1 MVMAITQDD
10 VKKIAHLARLH
21 LDENKIPG
29 YTTNLDNILNLV
41 NAMNAVDTQGIAP
54 MSHPFDMV
62 ARVREDVVTEPNLC
76 EELMAI
82 APESEMGL
90 YLVPQ
95 VIE

>member
-1 MVMAITQDD
+1 MAISQEDI
-10 VKKIAHLARLH
+10 VKIAHLARLH
-21 LDENKIPG
+21 LDESKIPG

-41 NAMNAVDTQGIAP
+41 NAMSAVDTQGVAP
-54 MSHPFDMV
+54 MSHPFDLV
-62 ARVREDVVTEPNLC
+62 AREREDAVTEPNMC
-76 EELMAI
+76 DELMAI

>member
-1 MVMAITQDD
+1 MAISQDD

-21 LDENKIPG
+21 LDDSKISS

-41 NAMNAVDTQGIAP
+41 NSMNAIDTQGVAP
-54 MSHPFDMV
+54 MSHPFDLV

-76 EELMAI
+76 DALMAI

>member
-1 MVMAITQDD
+1 MAISQDD

-21 LDENKIPG
+21 LGENTISG
-29 YTTNLDNILNLV
+29 YATSLDNILKLV
-41 NAMNAVDTQGIAP
+41 DTMNAVDTQGVAP

-62 ARVREDVVTEPNLC
+62 ARVREDAVTEPNMC
-76 EELMAI
+76 DALMAI
-82 APESEMGL
+82 APESDMGL

>member
-1 MVMAITQDD
+1 MAISQDD

-21 LDENKIPG
+21 LDESNIPS
-29 YTTNLDNILNLV
+29 YTKNLDNILNLV
-41 NAMNAVDTQGIAP
+41 DTMDAVDTQDIAP

-62 ARVREDVVTEPNLC
+62 ARVREDTVTEPNLC
-76 EELMAI
+76 DALMAI

>member
-1 MVMAITQDD
+1 MAITESDI
-10 VKKIAHLARLH
+10 VKIAHLARLH
-21 LDENKIPG
+21 LDESKIPG

-41 NAMNAVDTQGIAP
+41 DTMSAVNTQGVAP
-54 MSHPFDMV
+54 MSHPFDLT
-62 ARVREDVVTEPNLC
+62 AREREDKVTEPDMC
-76 EELMAI
+76 EALMAI

>member
-1 MVMAITQDD
+1 MAISQDD

-21 LDENKIPG
+21 LDESNIPSH
-29 YTTNLDNILNLV
+29 TKNLDNILNLV
-41 NAMNAVDTQGIAP
+41 NAMNAVDTQDIAP

-62 ARVREDVVTEPNLC
+62 ARVREDAVTEPNLC
-76 EELMAI
+76 DALMAI